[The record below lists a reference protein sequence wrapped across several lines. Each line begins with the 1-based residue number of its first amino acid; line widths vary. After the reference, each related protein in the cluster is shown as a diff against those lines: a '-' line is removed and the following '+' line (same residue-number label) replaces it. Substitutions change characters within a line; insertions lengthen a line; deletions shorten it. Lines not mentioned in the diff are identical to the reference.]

1 MPTMGVRVAATLVVG
16 LVVLTSGCTAGH
28 VPDGRTSSVA
38 VGTST
43 PGSTGAPDGASPGDG
58 SPGATPAGTARTP
71 GTAGSVVEGPPVTGP
86 ATGPLAARATP
97 APGATPV
104 PHLTTPLPATASV
117 RGSLVKGFPVAIVP
131 VPAGAT
137 VVSSSVASDG
147 SRLQVGLEATTAA
160 TPTDVRN
167 YYVRALTAAGF
178 APSVAPADPGASATA
193 FMRGNEGL
201 VLTLR
206 ERMGGGTALS
216 VAGTLV
222 AGS

>member
-1 MPTMGVRVAATLVVG
+1 MPTMGVRVAATLVAG

-38 VGTST
+38 VGTSA
-43 PGSTGAPDGASPGDG
+43 PGSTGAPDGASPGDA
-58 SPGATPAGTARTP
+58 SPGATPAGTA
-71 GTAGSVVEGPPVTGP
+71 GTAGSVAEGPSVTEP
-86 ATGPLAARATP
+86 ATTPLAARATP

-167 YYVRALTAAGF
+167 YYVQALTAAGF
-178 APSVAPADPGASATA
+178 APSVAPADPGASATV
-193 FMRGNEGL
+193 FMRGNDGL